1 MTRLNQQPAGAGAA
15 AYRSRR
21 REVILDAQLPPGPR
35 TRQQIRFVFTDIDP
49 PRDDCRP
56 ARFRPAQRSRRLPG
70 AARVAPR
77 AHAAV
82 WAESVMVMDEVER
95 LLTPGEVALLFR
107 VDRRP

>member
-1 MTRLNQQPAGAGAA
+1 MTCRECRSCMTRLNQQPAGAGAA

-56 ARFRPAQRSRRLPG
+56 ARFRPAPTLSAIAGRLESLH
-70 AARVAPR
+70 ARTQLSGQKV
-77 AHAAV
+77 
-82 WAESVMVMDEVER
+82 
-95 LLTPGEVALLFR
+95 
-107 VDRRP
+107 